1 MYVEVN
7 TKAVFHCW
15 CRVGCLKLQSST
27 WRRANALAH
36 DDGTSHFCVTS
47 VSLMWT
53 TPDGNVCMYVCMY
66 VCMLLPQAE
75 GQGAGWPPVR
85 RPLGPVWQPGERE
98 KGAPSIGSSRAGD
111 HELTWLG
118 RDSMSFAD
126 VGEDAE
132 AGGVQLHRRRRQ
144 LQGGSGPS
152 DRSARHRT
160 IKCRV
165 PKMSTWWDHL
175 NIILPHV
182 CAIQVCI
189 YVDGGSYDDP
199 KIDWLEADHFK
210 WSVIIDLV

>member
-1 MYVEVN
+1 MFEFIAYDEWCCKPDEVDRDVRDGQD
-7 TKAVFHCW
+7 T
-15 CRVGCLKLQSST
+15 QD
-27 WRRANALAH
+27 H
-36 DDGTSHFCVTS
+36 DD
-47 VSLMWT
+47 
-53 TPDGNVCMYVCMY
+53 DDVCMYVC
-66 VCMLLPQAE
+66 
-75 GQGAGWPPVR
+75 
-85 RPLGPVWQPGERE
+85 PLGPVWQPGERE

-118 RDSMSFAD
+118 RNSMSFAD

-210 WSVIIDLV
+210 WSVIIDLVWNRCCSVGYLWHCHLFMLLDTTT

>member
-1 MYVEVN
+1 MYVWILV
-7 TKAVFHCW
+7 
-15 CRVGCLKLQSST
+15 
-27 WRRANALAH
+27 ALPLVHAARHNDVKPLLGRELMILTH
-36 DDGTSHFCVTS
+36 DD
-47 VSLMWT
+47 
-53 TPDGNVCMYVCMY
+53 DDVCMYVCF
-66 VCMLLPQAE
+66 P
-75 GQGAGWPPVR
+75 
-85 RPLGPVWQPGERE
+85 
-98 KGAPSIGSSRAGD
+98 IGSSRAGD

-210 WSVIIDLV
+210 WSVIIDLVWNRCCSVGYLWHCHLFMLLDTTT

>member
-1 MYVEVN
+1 MYVCMYV
-7 TKAVFHCW
+7 
-15 CRVGCLKLQSST
+15 CLY
-27 WRRANALAH
+27 
-36 DDGTSHFCVTS
+36 
-47 VSLMWT
+47 
-53 TPDGNVCMYVCMY
+53 VCMYVCMY
-66 VCMLLPQAE
+66 VCTA
-75 GQGAGWPPVR
+75 PP
-85 RPLGPVWQPGERE
+85 
-98 KGAPSIGSSRAGD
+98 
-111 HELTWLG
+111 ELVTWLG

-199 KIDWLEADHFK
+199 KIDWLEADPFK
-210 WSVIIDLV
+210 WSVII

>member
-1 MYVEVN
+1 M
-7 TKAVFHCW
+7 
-15 CRVGCLKLQSST
+15 
-27 WRRANALAH
+27 
-36 DDGTSHFCVTS
+36 
-47 VSLMWT
+47 
-53 TPDGNVCMYVCMY
+53 MY

-144 LQGGSGPS
+144 LQGGAVPPTDLRGIAQKMQGPENVYMVGPS
-152 DRSARHRT
+152 QHYLASCMCNT
-160 IKCRV
+160 SLYIC
-165 PKMSTWWDHL
+165 
-175 NIILPHV
+175 
-182 CAIQVCI
+182 
-189 YVDGGSYDDP
+189 
-199 KIDWLEADHFK
+199 
-210 WSVIIDLV
+210 

>member
-1 MYVEVN
+1 M
-7 TKAVFHCW
+7 
-15 CRVGCLKLQSST
+15 RV
-27 WRRANALAH
+27 
-36 DDGTSHFCVTS
+36 CVHACVLCVLCVCS
-47 VSLMWT
+47 ML
-53 TPDGNVCMYVCMY
+53 CMYVCM
-66 VCMLLPQAE
+66 
-75 GQGAGWPPVR
+75 
-85 RPLGPVWQPGERE
+85 
-98 KGAPSIGSSRAGD
+98 SSRAGD

-210 WSVIIDLV
+210 WSVIIDLVWNRCCSVGYLWHCHLFMLLDTTT

>member
-1 MYVEVN
+1 MWRPVQSAARYCSPKVLEFIEHD
-7 TKAVFHCW
+7 KLW
-15 CRVGCLKLQSST
+15 CNPDQIDRDVQ
-27 WRRANALAH
+27 
-36 DDGTSHFCVTS
+36 DGQLHKT
-47 VSLMWT
+47 M
-53 TPDGNVCMYVCMY
+53 MMMY

-118 RDSMSFAD
+118 RDSTSFAD

-199 KIDWLEADHFK
+199 KIDWLEADPFK

>member
-1 MYVEVN
+1 MMYVCMYFTYVDF
-7 TKAVFHCW
+7 T
-15 CRVGCLKLQSST
+15 L
-27 WRRANALAH
+27 
-36 DDGTSHFCVTS
+36 
-47 VSLMWT
+47 WT

-66 VCMLLPQAE
+66 V
-75 GQGAGWPPVR
+75 
-85 RPLGPVWQPGERE
+85 
-98 KGAPSIGSSRAGD
+98 

-182 CAIQVCI
+182 CAMQVCI

>member
-1 MYVEVN
+1 
-7 TKAVFHCW
+7 
-15 CRVGCLKLQSST
+15 
-27 WRRANALAH
+27 
-36 DDGTSHFCVTS
+36 
-47 VSLMWT
+47 MWT
-53 TPDGNVCMYVCMY
+53 TTDGNVCMY

-85 RPLGPVWQPGERE
+85 RPLGQPGERE
-98 KGAPSIGSSRAGD
+98 KGAPSAPP
-111 HELTWLG
+111 ELVTWLG
-118 RDSMSFAD
+118 RDSMSFAG

-210 WSVIIDLV
+210 WSVIIDLVWNRCCSVGYLWHCHLFMLLDTTT

>member
-1 MYVEVN
+1 MWRTIQSAAKYCSPQ
-7 TKAVFHCW
+7 VFEFI
-15 CRVGCLKLQSST
+15 
-27 WRRANALAH
+27 AH
-36 DDGTSHFCVTS
+36 DKQWRKADQIDRDVRHGQL
-47 VSLMWT
+47 LMT
-53 TPDGNVCMYVCMY
+53 TTTTMY

-118 RDSMSFAD
+118 RNSMSFAD

-199 KIDWLEADHFK
+199 KIDWLEADPFK
-210 WSVIIDLV
+210 WSVII

>member
-1 MYVEVN
+1 MDRTVEHLSGN
-7 TKAVFHCW
+7 EYFYRRKPSLTIPAAVDRDVRH
-15 CRVGCLKLQSST
+15 GQLLKT
-27 WRRANALAH
+27 
-36 DDGTSHFCVTS
+36 
-47 VSLMWT
+47 MMMM
-53 TPDGNVCMYVCMY
+53 MYVCMY
-66 VCMLLPQAE
+66 VP
-75 GQGAGWPPVR
+75 
-85 RPLGPVWQPGERE
+85 
-98 KGAPSIGSSRAGD
+98 IGSSRAGD

>member
-1 MYVEVN
+1 
-7 TKAVFHCW
+7 
-15 CRVGCLKLQSST
+15 
-27 WRRANALAH
+27 
-36 DDGTSHFCVTS
+36 
-47 VSLMWT
+47 
-53 TPDGNVCMYVCMY
+53 MYVCMS
-66 VCMLLPQAE
+66 
-75 GQGAGWPPVR
+75 GR
-85 RPLGPVWQPGERE
+85 RPGGWIATRSSSPGACLAARGERE
-98 KGAPSIGSSRAGD
+98 RGPIGSSRAGD
-111 HELTWLG
+111 HEWTWLG

-199 KIDWLEADHFK
+199 KIDWLEADPFK
-210 WSVIIDLV
+210 WSVIIDLVWNRCCSVGYLWHCHLFMLLDTTT

>member
-1 MYVEVN
+1 
-7 TKAVFHCW
+7 
-15 CRVGCLKLQSST
+15 
-27 WRRANALAH
+27 
-36 DDGTSHFCVTS
+36 
-47 VSLMWT
+47 
-53 TPDGNVCMYVCMY
+53 MYVCMY

-199 KIDWLEADHFK
+199 KIDWLEADPFK
-210 WSVIIDLV
+210 WSVIIDLVWNRCCSVGYLW

>member
-1 MYVEVN
+1 MLEFIEHD
-7 TKAVFHCW
+7 K
-15 CRVGCLKLQSST
+15 KLRKPDQIDRDVRHGQVT
-27 WRRANALAH
+27 Q
-36 DDGTSHFCVTS
+36 DD
-47 VSLMWT
+47 
-53 TPDGNVCMYVCMY
+53 DDNDVCMYV
-66 VCMLLPQAE
+66 P
-75 GQGAGWPPVR
+75 
-85 RPLGPVWQPGERE
+85 
-98 KGAPSIGSSRAGD
+98 IGSSRAGD
-111 HELTWLG
+111 DELTWLG
-118 RDSMSFAD
+118 RDSMSFAG

-210 WSVIIDLV
+210 WSVIIDLVWNRCCSVGYLW

>member
-1 MYVEVN
+1 MS
-7 TKAVFHCW
+7 K
-15 CRVGCLKLQSST
+15 
-27 WRRANALAH
+27 
-36 DDGTSHFCVTS
+36 TSCGGSFVR
-47 VSLMWT
+47 
-53 TPDGNVCMYVCMY
+53 PIEYVCMY

-98 KGAPSIGSSRAGD
+98 KGAPSIIGSSRAGD

-126 VGEDAE
+126 VGENAE

-160 IKCRV
+160 KNAGSRKCLHGGTI
-165 PKMSTWWDHL
+165 STLSCLMYVQYKSVYMLTVDHMMT
-175 NIILPHV
+175 PR
-182 CAIQVCI
+182 
-189 YVDGGSYDDP
+189 
-199 KIDWLEADHFK
+199 
-210 WSVIIDLV
+210 

>member
-1 MYVEVN
+1 MS
-7 TKAVFHCW
+7 
-15 CRVGCLKLQSST
+15 RQRISGLSSAGAWDSIWHT
-27 WRRANALAH
+27 H
-36 DDGTSHFCVTS
+36 IFCASPTVSVTPG
-47 VSLMWT
+47 LYHG
-53 TPDGNVCMYVCMY
+53 DRHVCS
-66 VCMLLPQAE
+66 PI
-75 GQGAGWPPVR
+75 
-85 RPLGPVWQPGERE
+85 
-98 KGAPSIGSSRAGD
+98 SSSRAGD

-199 KIDWLEADHFK
+199 KIDWLEADPFK
-210 WSVIIDLV
+210 WSVIIDLVWNRCCSVGYLW

>member
-1 MYVEVN
+1 MGV
-7 TKAVFHCW
+7 
-15 CRVGCLKLQSST
+15 
-27 WRRANALAH
+27 
-36 DDGTSHFCVTS
+36 
-47 VSLMWT
+47 
-53 TPDGNVCMYVCMY
+53 YVCMY

-118 RDSMSFAD
+118 RDSMSFAG

-210 WSVIIDLV
+210 WSVIIDLVWNRCCSVGYLWHCHLFMLLDTTT

>member
-1 MYVEVN
+1 MIL
-7 TKAVFHCW
+7 T
-15 CRVGCLKLQSST
+15 
-27 WRRANALAH
+27 H
-36 DDGTSHFCVTS
+36 DD
-47 VSLMWT
+47 
-53 TPDGNVCMYVCMY
+53 DDVCMYVT
-66 VCMLLPQAE
+66 PS
-75 GQGAGWPPVR
+75 GR
-85 RPLGPVWQPGERE
+85 RPGGGMATRSSSPGACLAARGER
-98 KGAPSIGSSRAGD
+98 KRGPSIGSSRAGD

-210 WSVIIDLV
+210 WSVIIDLVWNRCCSVGYLWHCHLFMLLDTTT